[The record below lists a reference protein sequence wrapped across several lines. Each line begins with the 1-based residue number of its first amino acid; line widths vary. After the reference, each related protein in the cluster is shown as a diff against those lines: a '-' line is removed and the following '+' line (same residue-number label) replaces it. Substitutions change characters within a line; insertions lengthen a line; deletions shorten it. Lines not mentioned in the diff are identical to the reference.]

1 MAEVLTSAEINA
13 AISEIMTDGQEVT
26 VGDRTYKAANL
37 GDLQK
42 LLQEVS
48 AAERQ
53 KEGTMFVRAGFGRV
67 S

>member
-1 MAEVLTSAEINA
+1 MAEELTSEEINA

>member
-1 MAEVLTSAEINA
+1 MAEVITSAEINA

-53 KEGTMFVRAGFGRV
+53 KAGTMFVRAGFGRV
-67 S
+67 T

>member
-1 MAEVLTSAEINA
+1 MAEELTSAEINA

-53 KEGTMFVRAGFGRV
+53 KQGTMFVRAGFGRV

>member
-53 KEGTMFVRAGFGRV
+53 KQGTMFVRAGFGRV

>member
-1 MAEVLTSAEINA
+1 MAEVITSAEINA

-37 GDLQK
+37 GELQK

-53 KEGTMFVRAGFGRV
+53 KGGTMFVRAGFGRV